1 MAKDAKK
8 KVSRIKTKKKI
19 WFKVV
24 APKLFGNKEIGES
37 YLPNVEKAL
46 GRTMQVNLRNL
57 TGNVKDQ
64 NSYVSFS
71 IDKAEGS
78 TLRTE
83 TIGFWLTPQHVKRAV
98 RKNTARMD
106 DYFVLKTKD
115 GKTLIAKTLMISRA
129 RLQRS
134 LKSSL
139 RKQLGEAL
147 KAEVAKNTLDGV
159 VSLIIGY
166 KLQAGIKKKL
176 GKLTPLKEVAIRSLQ
191 LKKTSGRKTLTTEEF
206 TETVEAAGEEPSEDF
221 AEESAEMSEESED
234 AIEEST
240 EESEDVEDSEDED
253 LQSEDEESEDDEELN
268 K

>member
-19 WFKVV
+19 WFKVI

-37 YLPNVEKAL
+37 YLTNVEKAL
-46 GRTMQVNLRNL
+46 GRVMQVNLKNL

-106 DYFVLKTKD
+106 DYFILKTKD

-134 LKSSL
+134 LKTSL
-139 RKQLGEAL
+139 RNQLGENL

-166 KLQAGIKKKL
+166 KLQNGLKKKL

-191 LKKTSGRKTLTTEEF
+191 LSKTGSKKTGKAEKAEEF
-206 TETVEAAGEEPSEDF
+206 IETVEAAGEESL
-221 AEESAEMSEESED
+221 EESAEIPEDSEES
-234 AIEEST
+234 A
-240 EESEDVEDSEDED
+240 EESEEDEN
-253 LQSEDEESEDDEELN
+253 LESEETEDSEDDEEL
-268 K
+268 KE